1 MSIKQTISPKVQKI
15 IDRLNEQIAD
25 HERAITDLK
34 FNIKVWLEND
44 APQEVKLMLPNSPLT
59 RDLIRNFLKGY
70 RQPVQTIRVIDLLY
84 KNKSEEERKKLIK
97 TLSVIFNQME
107 KEGEIIIEKR
117 SGVKGNFY
125 TLKK

>member
-84 KNKSEEERKKLIK
+84 NNKSEEERNKLIK

-107 KEGEIIIEKR
+107 KEGEIVIEKR